1 MKGCKYIFRS
11 FIHINICI
19 LPCLGVTGVR
29 TWSTEGG
36 GGQEKEE
43 EISK

>member
-11 FIHINICI
+11 FIHINIRI

-36 GGQEKEE
+36 GQEKEE
-43 EISK
+43 EMSK